1 MFFKSI
7 YCQAIQIF
15 NSVFLPLGLRALNPL
30 ADRFGQSQGGVVLN
44 AMLRR
49 IWSLTGAFT
58 HGNTVLIG
66 VHGSLLFKG
75 ADTCVVFASELNRGS
90 RTHKTK
96 ETWMFSP
103 VG

>member
-15 NSVFLPLGLRALNPL
+15 NSIFLPLELRALNPL

-49 IWSLTGAFT
+49 IWSLTGALT
-58 HGNTVLIG
+58 HGNK
-66 VHGSLLFKG
+66 SPYRCSEKSAFKG
-75 ADTCVVFASELNRGS
+75 ADTCFLFASES
-90 RTHKTK
+90 
-96 ETWMFSP
+96 
-103 VG
+103 